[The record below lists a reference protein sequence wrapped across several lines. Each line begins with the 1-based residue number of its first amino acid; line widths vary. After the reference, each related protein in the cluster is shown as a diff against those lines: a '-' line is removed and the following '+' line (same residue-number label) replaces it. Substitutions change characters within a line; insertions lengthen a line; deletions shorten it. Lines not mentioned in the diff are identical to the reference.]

1 MRLGLGNEKFQKL
14 FGSKIRIRM
23 TLVLLL
29 LVIIPLLIII
39 VATNTLFGSYIQ
51 SSAMNQLEYSNLKIG
66 ERFKQFNRE
75 LNDITTRIIIN
86 ETVQKTLGNS
96 ISSSDS
102 INLSRYLPQYGSNY
116 IDSILYM
123 DNKNNIYST
132 SWYGNKKAEDVFQS
146 AVAKK
151 LDNTYAKL
159 VWSWQIDDL
168 FSDDGQKHLFVA
180 RYIRHL
186 DIDFPPGIL
195 ILKINNVAFE
205 DIVGR
210 EGLMV
215 NSNYFLLDQTATIV
229 YNRNTWK
236 GANPDFQLDGMLRED
251 IAEKRD
257 VGISRY
263 QDKNRIILYA
273 AEIDTMWKI
282 VSIIPFDAIMTE
294 LGELQGIMYSIVAIA
309 FIGTVIVAFLYTK
322 RFTRPIY
329 SIVKSLRAFQKGE
342 FTTRLALK
350 SHDEFEE
357 IGKSFNQ
364 MATDIDGL
372 MKTIQ
377 EDHETI
383 RIAELNSLIYQI
395 NPHFIYNTLDNI
407 HMLSRLSGD
416 KKTGELIR
424 ALSRLLRIS
433 LSKGHG
439 IIGMEDEIEHA
450 RSYLFIQKIRYGD
463 LFEYDI
469 VNSPDMSGYKVIKF
483 ILQPLIE
490 NCITH
495 GFSRMDSGGKI
506 LIRVCDSGESVLMIV
521 LDNGSGIDDEKLVML
536 NRLISGDSVESGIDS
551 ALSAGGYAVS
561 NVAARLRLSYGSG
574 ATLKYENAVGGGTCC
589 TVTILKKMMSSE
601 YV

>member
-1 MRLGLGNEKFQKL
+1 MNPGLGNTKLKRL

-39 VATNTLFGSYIQ
+39 VATTTLFGSYIQ
-51 SSAMNQLEYSNLKIG
+51 SNAMNQLEYSNLKIG

-86 ETVQKTLGNS
+86 ETVQKTLSSS

-102 INLSRYLPQYGSNY
+102 VNLSKYLKQYGSNY

-123 DNKNNIYST
+123 DNKKNIYST
-132 SWYGNKKAEDVFQS
+132 SWYGYKSAEDVLQS
-146 AVAKK
+146 TITRK

-159 VWSWQIDDL
+159 VWSWQKDDL
-168 FSDDGQKHLFVA
+168 FSGDGQDHLFVA

-205 DIVGR
+205 DIVGS
-210 EGLMV
+210 EGLMI
-215 NSNYFLLDQTATIV
+215 NSNYFLLDQTATVV

-236 GANPDFQLDGMLRED
+236 DINPDFQLASMLHDD
-251 IAEKRD
+251 ITKKLD
-257 VGISRY
+257 IGISRY
-263 QDKNRIILYA
+263 QDSNRIILYA
-273 AEIDTMWKI
+273 ADVDTMWKI
-282 VSIIPFDAIMTE
+282 VSVIPFDAIMTE
-294 LGELQGIMYSIVAIA
+294 LRKLQGIMYSMVAIA
-309 FIGTVIVAFLYTK
+309 FIGTVIVAFIYTK

-342 FTTRLALK
+342 FTTRLDLT

-364 MATDIDGL
+364 MAKDIDGL

-383 RIAELNSLIYQI
+383 KAAELNSLIYQI

-416 KKTGELIR
+416 KKTSELIR

-433 LSKGHG
+433 LSKGHSVIG
-439 IIGMEDEIEHA
+439 IDDEIEHA
-450 RSYLFIQKIRYGD
+450 RNYLFIQKIRYGD

-469 VNSPDMSGYKVIKF
+469 IHSSDMSKYKIIKF

-495 GFSRMDSGGKI
+495 GFRQLDSGGKI
-506 LIRVCDSGESVLMIV
+506 LITIQEKGEAVLIMV
-521 LDNGSGIDDEKLVML
+521 SDNGSGIDDGKLEML
-536 NRLISGDSVESGIDS
+536 NHLIFGVFSENQGGLTE
-551 ALSAGGYAVS
+551 SAGGYAVN
-561 NVAARLRLSYGSG
+561 NVASRLRLSYGSG
-574 ATLKYENAVGGGTCC
+574 TTLTYENINGGGTCC
-589 TVTILKKMMSSE
+589 TITILKKLMISE